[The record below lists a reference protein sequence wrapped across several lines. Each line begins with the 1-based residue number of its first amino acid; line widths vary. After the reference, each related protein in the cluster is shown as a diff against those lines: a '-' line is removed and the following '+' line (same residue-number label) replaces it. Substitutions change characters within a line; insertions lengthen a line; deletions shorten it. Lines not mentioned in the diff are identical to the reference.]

1 MTITTH
7 SARITGPIP
16 YLSSSGAEDHIPIG
30 PCLVEQVNDRSID
43 IIWGDQGHHSA
54 ALPVEVIEAA
64 QDCGNL
70 LLLD

>member
-16 YLSSSGAEDHIPIG
+16 YLSKSGAEHHIPLG
-30 PCLVEQVNDRSID
+30 PCLVEQLDDRSID
-43 IIWGDQGHHSA
+43 IIWGEQGHRSA
-54 ALPVEVIEAA
+54 ALPREVIEAA

-70 LLLD
+70 VLLD